1 MNTEHRTPQRSH
13 ITTAFFAVSLLF
25 MISACSDD
33 QPTTVQEKETYDIFQ
48 LYEMTTDVGAGSTS
62 VAASFRTGGESGE
75 YVTLTAE
82 DAITFNGAPLT
93 LTSDNQAQYRRNLS
107 VALSE
112 GLFRYTDNNGA
123 VRTTSVRA
131 SDVREIRMNLVD
143 TIDASVDNT
152 ITWQGGASN
161 ADEAIRTVV
170 AYSVGSMNST
180 SITDIQSAGLSSV
193 SIPAGSITAPS
204 GTPVSV
210 RLIRRRIL
218 PLPVQTT
225 AGGNIIVGY
234 DAGEKVVIVK

>member
-1 MNTEHRTPQRSH
+1 MRQS
-13 ITTAFFAVSLLF
+13 IAVTALVF
-25 MISACSDD
+25 ACSLVLTSCSSDA
-33 QPTTVQEKETYDIFQ
+33 PTTVQEKEAYDIFQ
-48 LYEMTTDVGAGSTS
+48 EYEMTVDHGRGSTS

-75 YVTLTAE
+75 YVPLTAE

-93 LTSDNQAQYRRNLS
+93 LTNDNQAQYRRNLS

-112 GLFRYTDNNGA
+112 GLFRFTDNNGA

-131 SDVREIRMNLVD
+131 SDVREIRMNLAD

-161 ADEAIRTVV
+161 ADESIRTVV
-170 AYSVGSMNST
+170 TYSVGSMNST
-180 SITDIQSAGLSSV
+180 SVSDIQSAGLSSV

-225 AGGNIIVGY
+225 SGGNVIVGY